1 MRCRVRVVQG
11 VVRGRC
17 RVSLV
22 QGECR
27 SVVQECGSQMWC
39 GAIVVHTGVVQCGVR
54 FVASL
59 PGL

>member
-1 MRCRVRVVQG
+1 MRVVQG

-39 GAIVVHTGVVQCGVR
+39 GAIVVQCGVR